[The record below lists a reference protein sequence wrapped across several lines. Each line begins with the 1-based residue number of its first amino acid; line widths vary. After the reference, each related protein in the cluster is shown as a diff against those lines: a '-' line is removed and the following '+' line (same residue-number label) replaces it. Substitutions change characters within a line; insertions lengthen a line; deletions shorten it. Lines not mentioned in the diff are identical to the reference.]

1 MLPYEPVFELMKL
14 LNWNLVPIEL
24 SFSYKNKNFKT
35 ESTFSS
41 DYKAFFSLTAVL
53 WKSLVSFE
61 RCNSIKKCETNVDF
75 CLTMS
80 DTDSISFKFSG
91 ILNGLDDPHIES
103 LIFGVIPVKS
113 SYQWHIVKWAY
124 AILY

>member
-1 MLPYEPVFELMKL
+1 MQQYQKVWDL
-14 LNWNLVPIEL
+14 
-24 SFSYKNKNFKT
+24 
-35 ESTFSS
+35 
-41 DYKAFFSLTAVL
+41 
-53 WKSLVSFE
+53 
-61 RCNSIKKCETNVDF
+61 NVDF

-103 LIFGVIPVKS
+103 LIFGVILVKS